1 MISISYAVTVCDEL
15 DEIKTLIPFLLEHK
29 QKQDEIVV
37 LFDESK
43 DDDDVLT
50 YLGHTSGIRVYKDTF
65 TGHFAEWKNKLSD
78 FCKNDYI
85 FQIDA
90 DEVPHKLLMENLHS
104 MIEEQPVDL
113 YYVPR
118 VNTVSGITN
127 EHIEKWRW
135 SQNQS
140 GWINFPDYQSRIYK
154 NSKRIKWTSKV
165 HESIVGFRLFTRLP
179 AYEELSLYHHKNI
192 DRQEKQNSYYNTL

>member
-1 MISISYAVTVCDEL
+1 MISISYGVTVCDEL

-29 QKQDEIVV
+29 QPQDEVVV

-43 DDDDVLT
+43 EDDDVLT
-50 YLGHTSGIRVYKDTF
+50 YLEHIGGIRVYKDTF

-113 YYVPR
+113 YYIPR
-118 VNTVSGITN
+118 VNTVSGITT
-127 EHIEKWRW
+127 EHIEKWGW

-140 GWINFPDYQSRIYK
+140 GWVNYPDYQSRIYK
-154 NSKRIKWTSKV
+154 NSNGLVRYTKV
-165 HESIVGFRLFTRLP
+165 L
-179 AYEELSLYHHKNI
+179 
-192 DRQEKQNSYYNTL
+192 

>member
-29 QKQDEIVV
+29 QPQDEVVV

-43 DDDDVLT
+43 NDEAVLF
-50 YLGHTSGIRVYKDTF
+50 YLENVNGIKLHKDTF
-65 TGHFAEWKNKLSD
+65 NGHFGRWKNILTD
-78 FCKNDYI
+78 LCNNDYV

-118 VNTVSGITN
+118 VNTVSGITS
-127 EHIEKWRW
+127 EHIEKWGW

-154 NSKRIKWTSKV
+154 KNARIAWTNKV
-165 HESIVGFRLFTRLP
+165 HEQIVGFRLFTKLP
-179 AYEELSLYHHKNI
+179 AYEELSLYHHKDI
-192 DRQEKQNSYYNTL
+192 KRQEKQNNYYNTL

>member
-50 YLGHTSGIRVYKDTF
+50 YLEHISGIRVYKDTF

-154 NSKRIKWTSKV
+154 NSKQIKWTSKV